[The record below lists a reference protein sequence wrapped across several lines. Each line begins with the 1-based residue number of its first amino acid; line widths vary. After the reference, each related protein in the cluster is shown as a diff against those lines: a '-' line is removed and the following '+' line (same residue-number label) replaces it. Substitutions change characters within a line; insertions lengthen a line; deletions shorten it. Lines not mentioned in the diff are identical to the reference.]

1 MKVLGIIVGQDEKY
15 KEYLIDGANSML
27 KFLHKRLSML
37 KMLSKYADFK
47 SRKALAEGLC
57 LSKINYCICLWAT
70 TTGEV
75 LNKIQVMQNDVVRAV
90 YGIGRKMFND
100 LDPLYEKLRWVRI
113 RQTIQ
118 YHDVITLNSILTHDT
133 PKDLAT
139 KFSQKVTHTH
149 NTRASKKLFKV
160 TSATSS
166 KNAVKDRGFVCRAAR
181 EYESLP
187 DLLTESR
194 LLPRYAFKDAA
205 RAHYGGF
212 PTKMKSQLVIW
223 YLQEMRDSGHP
234 F

>member
-1 MKVLGIIVGQDEKY
+1 
-15 KEYLIDGANSML
+15 ML

-37 KMLSKYADFK
+37 KMLGKYADFK

-90 YGIGRKMFND
+90 YGIGRKMFQD

-113 RQTIQ
+113 RETIQ

-133 PKDLAT
+133 PKDIAT
-139 KFSQKVTHTH
+139 KFSQTVTHTH
-149 NTRASKKLFKV
+149 NTRASKKHFKV
-160 TSATSS
+160 TKLTST
-166 KNAVKDRGFVCRAAR
+166 KNAVKDRGFVCRSAR
-181 EYESLP
+181 EYENLPSLW
-187 DLLTESR
+187 TESKFI
-194 LLPRYAFKDAA
+194 PRHVFKDAA
-205 RAHYGGF
+205 RAHFGGF
-212 PTKMKSQLVIW
+212 PTKMKSQLVLW
-223 YLQEMRDSGHP
+223 YLDELRASGNV